1 VSVPIFS
8 RELFHGMAP
17 CACFPDR
24 RIGVSVRRR
33 ARRAGRV
40 LLLLI
45 LGFGFQGCGPAFAS
59 DHHHQ
64 RSGDPAKSHSE
75 TDLASAHAGGI
86 HEADDCCQ
94 HADDLQRDEHLCRV
108 DASTNL
114 NRLPPAPDLIV
125 EGFSVPQRPGVTA
138 AVDPVTANGPTSRIY
153 LTTLRLRI

>member
-1 VSVPIFS
+1 MSVPIVS
-8 RELFHGMAP
+8 REPLHGMAP
-17 CACFPDR
+17 CAFFPAR
-24 RIGVSVRRR
+24 RIGVCVRRC

-45 LGFGFQGCGPAFAS
+45 LGLGLQGCGSAFAS
-59 DHHHQ
+59 ENHHQ
-64 RSGDPAKSHSE
+64 RSGDPAQSISE
-75 TDLASAHAGGI
+75 KDLASDHAGGI

-94 HADDLQRDEHLCRV
+94 HADELQRDEHQCRV

-125 EGFSVPQRPGVTA
+125 EGFSLPQRPGVTA
-138 AVDPVTANGPTSRIY
+138 AVNPVTAYGPTSRLY

>member
-1 VSVPIFS
+1 
-8 RELFHGMAP
+8 MAP
-17 CACFPDR
+17 CAFFPDR
-24 RIGVSVRRR
+24 RIGVCARRR

-45 LGFGFQGCGPAFAS
+45 LGFGLQGCGSAFAS
-59 DHHHQ
+59 EHHHQ
-64 RSGDPAKSHSE
+64 RSGDPAQSISE
-75 TDLASAHAGGI
+75 KDFASDHAGGI